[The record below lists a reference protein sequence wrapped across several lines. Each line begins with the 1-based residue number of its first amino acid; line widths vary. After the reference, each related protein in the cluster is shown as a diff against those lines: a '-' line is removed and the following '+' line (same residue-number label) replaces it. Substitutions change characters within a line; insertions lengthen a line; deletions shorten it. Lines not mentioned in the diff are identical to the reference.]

1 MPTTERKT
9 IESCLKSY
17 DGYVDFWSDDAGDTE
32 QLYKLR
38 DQIHDRLSELNL
50 TQKAEL
56 RKIDDKLLKLVGDNR
71 ESQSWDAV
79 MLRKTGV
86 LVKDERY

>member
-1 MPTTERKT
+1 MSERKT

-17 DGYVDFWSDDAGDTE
+17 DGYIDFWSDDAGDTE

-38 DQIHDRLSELNL
+38 DHIHDRLGELNP
-50 TQKAEL
+50 TQQAEL
-56 RKIDDKLLKLVGDNR
+56 RKMDDKLLKLVNDNR
-71 ESQSWDAV
+71 DSQSWDAV

>member
-1 MPTTERKT
+1 MTERKT

-17 DGYVDFWSDDAGDTE
+17 DGYVDFWSDDANDTE

-38 DQIHDRLSELNL
+38 DHIHDRLGELHPA
-50 TQKAEL
+50 QQAEL
-56 RKIDDKLLKLVGDNR
+56 RKIDDKLLKLVNDNR
-71 ESQSWDAV
+71 DSQSWDAV

>member
-1 MPTTERKT
+1 MSAIERKT

-17 DGYVDFWSDDAGDTE
+17 EGYVDFWSDDVGDTE

-38 DQIHDRLSELNL
+38 DQIHDRLGELSAP
-50 TQKAEL
+50 QKDHL
-56 RKIDDKLLKLVGDNR
+56 RKTDDKLLKLVNDNR
-71 ESQSWDAV
+71 ESQSWDVV

-86 LVKDERY
+86 LIKDERY

>member
-1 MPTTERKT
+1 MSEHKT
-9 IESCLKSY
+9 IESCLKTY
-17 DGYVDFWSDDAGDTE
+17 DGYIDFWSDDAGDTE

-38 DQIHDRLSELNL
+38 DHIHDRLSELNP
-50 TQKAEL
+50 TQQAEL
-56 RKIDDKLLKLVGDNR
+56 RKIDDKLLKLVSDNR
-71 ESQSWDAV
+71 DSQSWDAV

>member
-1 MPTTERKT
+1 MPERKT

-17 DGYVDFWSDDAGDTE
+17 DGYIDFWSDDANDTE

-38 DQIHDRLSELNL
+38 DHIHDRLGEL
-50 TQKAEL
+50 TPAQQAEL
-56 RKIDDKLLKLVGDNR
+56 RKIDDKLLKLVNDNR
-71 ESQSWDAV
+71 DSQSWDAV

>member
-1 MPTTERKT
+1 MTERKT

-17 DGYVDFWSDDAGDTE
+17 DGYVDFWSDDANDTE

-38 DQIHDRLSELNL
+38 DHIHDRLGELNPA
-50 TQKAEL
+50 QQAEL
-56 RKIDDKLLKLVGDNR
+56 RKIDDKLLKLVNDNR
-71 ESQSWDAV
+71 DSQSWDAV

>member
-1 MPTTERKT
+1 MSEHKT
-9 IESCLKSY
+9 IESCLKTY
-17 DGYVDFWSDDAGDTE
+17 DGYIDFWSDDAGDTE

-38 DQIHDRLSELNL
+38 DHIHDRLSELNP
-50 TQKAEL
+50 TQQAEL
-56 RKIDDKLLKLVGDNR
+56 RKMDDKLLKLVSDNR
-71 ESQSWDAV
+71 DSQSWDAV

>member
-1 MPTTERKT
+1 MSERKT

-17 DGYVDFWSDDAGDTE
+17 DGYIDFWSDDAGDTE

-38 DQIHDRLSELNL
+38 DHIHDRLGELNP
-50 TQKAEL
+50 TQQAEL
-56 RKIDDKLLKLVGDNR
+56 RKIDDKLLKLVNDNR
-71 ESQSWDAV
+71 DSQSWDAV